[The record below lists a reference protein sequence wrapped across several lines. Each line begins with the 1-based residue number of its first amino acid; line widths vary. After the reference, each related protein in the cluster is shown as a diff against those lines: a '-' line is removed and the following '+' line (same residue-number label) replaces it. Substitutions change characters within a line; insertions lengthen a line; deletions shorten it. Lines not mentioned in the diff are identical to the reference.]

1 MSYTCPICKSS
12 GPHNPQLHER
22 FSGCDICYRI
32 FAWQSSAILARM
44 GHFPPNR
51 VQEWLTPEVVKV
63 VKDKPDVYAYWARE
77 AGRIDC

>member
-1 MSYTCPICKSS
+1 
-12 GPHNPQLHER
+12 
-22 FSGCDICYRI
+22 
-32 FAWQSSAILARM
+32 M